1 VEDVRRRLRA
11 AWKKRGAADA
21 ELAWTDSVL
30 DPDVLT
36 IGFARR
42 VPTYKRLTL
51 MLRDPERLKALLLH
65 KEHPIQLVIAGK
77 SHPADDAGKKM
88 IQDLVRFTDDP
99 AVRHRIVF
107 LPNYDI
113 AMARTLFPG
122 CDVWLNNP
130 LRPLEACGT
139 SGMKAAIN
147 GSLNLS
153 VLDGWW
159 DEMYDGENGWAIPT
173 ANNGASAD
181 ERDDIEAAAL
191 YELLETQVAP
201 RFYGNTVSEAAGAA
215 GPSESGHEKIPTH
228 WVSMIKHTL
237 SHLGPAVSA
246 ERMLQDYV
254 NVLYRPAAVS
264 GREAV
269 AGSYAQAKALAAWVA
284 KVRAAWP
291 QLHVEHVDS
300 LGVSED
306 PQIGDTLQV
315 HAYVGLHNLSPQD
328 VAVEVAYGQAADSDE
343 LANVTMVELE
353 AKEELGNGRYL
364 FAGSIVIDRS
374 GSFGY
379 TVRVLPK
386 HDALASKAE
395 LGLIVNA

>member
-1 VEDVRRRLRA
+1 
-11 AWKKRGAADA
+11 
-21 ELAWTDSVL
+21 
-30 DPDVLT
+30 
-36 IGFARR
+36 
-42 VPTYKRLTL
+42 
-51 MLRDPERLKALLLH
+51 
-65 KEHPIQLVIAGK
+65 
-77 SHPADDAGKKM
+77 M

-99 AVRHRIVF
+99 EVRHRIAF

-173 ANNGASAD
+173 ANNGASPE

-201 RFYGNTVSEAAGAA
+201 RFYGNTVSESAGAA
-215 GPSESGHEKIPTH
+215 GPSESGTEKVPTH

-246 ERMLQDYV
+246 DRMLRDYV
-254 NVLYRPAAVS
+254 NILYRPAAEA
-264 GREAV
+264 GRRAV
-269 AGSYAQAKALAAWVA
+269 KDSYAQARALAAWTGQ
-284 KVRAAWP
+284 VRAAWP
-291 QLHVEHVDS
+291 LIHVEHVDS
-300 LGVSED
+300 VGVSED

-315 HAYVGLHNLSPQD
+315 NAYVALHILSPDD
-328 VAVEVAYGQAADSDE
+328 VSVEVAYGRAEENDTLADVTVME
-343 LANVTMVELE
+343 LQIQED
-353 AKEELGNGRYL
+353 LGGGRHL
-364 FAGSIVIDRS
+364 FSGSLLIDRA

-379 TVRVLPK
+379 TVRVLPR
-386 HDALASKAE
+386 HEALASKAE

>member
-1 VEDVRRRLRA
+1 
-11 AWKKRGAADA
+11 
-21 ELAWTDSVL
+21 
-30 DPDVLT
+30 
-36 IGFARR
+36 
-42 VPTYKRLTL
+42 
-51 MLRDPERLKALLLH
+51 
-65 KEHPIQLVIAGK
+65 
-77 SHPADDAGKKM
+77 M

-99 AVRHRIVF
+99 EVRHRIAF

-139 SGMKAAIN
+139 SGMKAAMN

-173 ANNGASAD
+173 ANNDASPE

-201 RFYGNTVSEAAGAA
+201 RFYGITVSDGAGAA
-215 GPSESGHEKIPTH
+215 GPSQSGPQKVPTH
-228 WVSMIKHTL
+228 WVSMIKHTM

-254 NVLYRPAAVS
+254 NVLYRPAAVA
-264 GREAV
+264 GRQAV
-269 AGSYAQAKALAAWVA
+269 ADNFNEAKELATWTSQ
-284 KVRAAWP
+284 VRAGWP
-291 QLHVEHVDS
+291 QIRWSSGLRGCLRRSADR
-300 LGVSED
+300 GM
-306 PQIGDTLQV
+306 LQV
-315 HAYVGLHNLSPQD
+315 NAYIGLHNLTPED
-328 VAVEVAYGQAADSDE
+328 VSVEVAYGRAEDGDE
-343 LANVTMVELE
+343 LEDVAVAELKAAE
-353 AKEELGNGRYL
+353 SLGKGRHL
-364 FAGSIVIDRS
+364 FTGSFVIDRS

-379 TVRVLPK
+379 TVRVFPK
-386 HDALASKAE
+386 HPALASKAE